1 VFILCTVARAAYCGY
16 HRTFVRHSFNRGIRM
31 TETALKAPFPVAGN
45 VARMQP
51 SSTLAAMQAAI
62 ALRQEGHDVVDF
74 GPGEPDFDT
83 PAHIKE
89 AAARAM
95 RDGQTKYTPT
105 AGTKRFQ
112 EAVAAYYERE
122 FAARVSPSEVTATAG
137 GKQGIF
143 NAVVTLCGPG
153 DDVLIPRP
161 YWVTFPEVV
170 TFAGAR
176 PVFVETE
183 ETGFQLTA
191 EQVERAVTPRT
202 KLIIINSPSNPSGRV
217 IPPAEFERILR
228 VAAARGLYAVSDECY
243 LRFVYE
249 PAEVFS
255 AATLGP
261 ELRERLCIAGSFSK
275 TYAMTGWRIGYTI
288 APAAW
293 TREMAKVQSHS
304 TSNPSSISQAA
315 AVAAFESGQ
324 TCVGEM
330 LAEYRRRRDWLVK
343 AIEDIPGIGC
353 ARPEGAFYVFPCV
366 RGCLGGEIK
375 TSADFADRLLRE
387 AHTVVTDGAG
397 FGAEGYVRVSYATS
411 MERLEEGIRRVR
423 RVAEKYARC
432 EE

>member
-1 VFILCTVARAAYCGY
+1 
-16 HRTFVRHSFNRGIRM
+16 M
-31 TETALKAPFPVAGN
+31 TETALKTPFPVAPN

-62 ALRQEGHDVVDF
+62 TLRNEGHDVVDF

-83 PAHIKE
+83 PGHIKE

-95 RDGQTKYTPT
+95 QAGQTKYTPT
-105 AGTKRFQ
+105 GGTKKFQ
-112 EAVAAYYERE
+112 ESVAGYYERE
-122 FAARVSPSEVTATAG
+122 FGVRLNPSEVMATAG

-153 DDVLIPRP
+153 DDVLIPKP
-161 YWVTFPEVV
+161 YWVTFPEIA
-170 TFAGAR
+170 TFAGAN
-176 PVFVETE
+176 PVYIDTE
-183 ETGFQLTA
+183 ETDFQLTA
-191 EQVERAVTPRT
+191 EQVEAGLTPNT
-202 KLIIINSPSNPSGRV
+202 KLVIINSPSNPSGRV
-217 IPPAEFERILR
+217 IPPAEFERIMRLL
-228 VAAARGLYAVSDECY
+228 AERGVYAVSDECY

-249 PAEVFS
+249 PAEVFT
-255 AATLGP
+255 AATLAP

-304 TSNPSSISQAA
+304 TSNPSSVSQAA
-315 AVAAFESGQ
+315 AIAAFDSEQ

-330 LAEYRRRRDWLVK
+330 LTEYRKRRDWLVG
-343 AIEDIPGIGC
+343 AVEDIHGLGC
-353 ARPEGAFYVFPCV
+353 AQPEGAFYLFPCV

-397 FGAEGYVRVSYATS
+397 FGVEGYIRISYATS
-411 MERLEEGIRRVR
+411 MERLEEGIRRIR
-423 RVAEKYARC
+423 QVAEKYVRGK
-432 EE
+432 